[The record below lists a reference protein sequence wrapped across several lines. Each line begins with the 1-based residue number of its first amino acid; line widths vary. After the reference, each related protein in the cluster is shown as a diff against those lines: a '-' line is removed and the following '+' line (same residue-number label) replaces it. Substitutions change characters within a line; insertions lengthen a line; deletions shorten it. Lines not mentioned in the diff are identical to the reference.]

1 MSEKEIEKKIL
12 NYDIEIPELEKYL
25 EDYFDEVVRGMICA
39 LFVLLRH
46 DGKNSLL
53 IKQIIDEIEK
63 NMPRKYWPYPTYEDI
78 IYSV

>member
-12 NYDIEIPELEKYL
+12 NYDIEISELEKYL

-53 IKQIIDEIEK
+53 IKQIIDEIE
-63 NMPRKYWPYPTYEDI
+63 I
-78 IYSV
+78 IINSVLMKLIIVLSDDF